1 MLLPKSWNDI
11 DVLQFKELRTLKDIP
26 ELFSRE
32 IEALATLTGL
42 PSEDLED
49 YDVDEIQEFM
59 NKVKWI
65 NSEPPKKY
73 KSEVAKMHFKG
84 FNKLTLGEFIDI
96 EYFFS
101 KDYIENISEI
111 AAICYKKTKKNEWK
125 ETIYEPYTYS
135 PFDRAYLFDEIPIP
149 HIYGIIPEYLSFRDN
164 FMKTY
169 ANLFEPEFEE
179 EETEEDT
186 KDLTPEEKKE
196 IQEEQKIKK
205 WSWERLLYS
214 ICNEDLTKI
223 SQASDLSL
231 IFVFNMLSMKKEL
244 NL

>member
-73 KSEVAKMHFKG
+73 KLEVAKMHFKG

-101 KDYIENISEI
+101 KD
-111 AAICYKKTKKNEWK
+111 
-125 ETIYEPYTYS
+125 
-135 PFDRAYLFDEIPIP
+135 
-149 HIYGIIPEYLSFRDN
+149 
-164 FMKTY
+164 
-169 ANLFEPEFEE
+169 
-179 EETEEDT
+179 
-186 KDLTPEEKKE
+186 
-196 IQEEQKIKK
+196 
-205 WSWERLLYS
+205 
-214 ICNEDLTKI
+214 
-223 SQASDLSL
+223 LSL
-231 IFVFNMLSMKKEL
+231 IHI
-244 NL
+244 

>member
-11 DVLQFKELRTLKDIP
+11 DVLQFKELRSLKDIP

-59 NKVKWI
+59 SEIKWV
-65 NSEPPKKY
+65 NSEPPKRFKR
-73 KSEVAKMHFKG
+73 EVLKLHFKD

-101 KDYIENISEI
+101 KDYIANISEV

-135 PFDRAYLFDEIPIP
+135 PFDRATMFDEIPITD
-149 HIYGIIPEYLSFRDN
+149 IYGIIPEYLSFRDN

-179 EETEEDT
+179 EEESE
-186 KDLTPEEKKE
+186 DLTPEEKKE

>member
-1 MLLPKSWNDI
+1 MQLPKSWNDI

-42 PSEDLED
+42 SSEDLED
-49 YDVDEIQEFM
+49 YDVDEIQQFM
-59 NKVKWI
+59 SKIKWV
-65 NSEPPKKY
+65 NSEPSKRFKHEVKKL
-73 KSEVAKMHFKG
+73 HFKD

-101 KDYIENISEI
+101 KDYIGHISEV
-111 AAICYKKTKKNEWK
+111 ASICYKKTKKNEWK

-135 PFDRAYLFDEIPIP
+135 PFDRASIFDEVSIND
-149 HIYGIIPEYLSFRDN
+149 IYGIIPEYLSFRDN

-169 ANLFEPEFEE
+169 ANLFEPEYE
-179 EETEEDT
+179 EETEEEI
-186 KDLTPEEKKE
+186 KDLSPEEKKE

-205 WSWERLLYS
+205 WSWEKLLYT